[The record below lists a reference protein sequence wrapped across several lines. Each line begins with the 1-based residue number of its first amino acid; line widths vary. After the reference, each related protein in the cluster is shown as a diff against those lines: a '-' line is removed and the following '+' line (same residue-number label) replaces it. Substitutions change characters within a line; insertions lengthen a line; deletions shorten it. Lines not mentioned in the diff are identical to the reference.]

1 MGIVVVAV
9 AVAVAAVVF
18 GLGQF
23 LYILSL
29 MGTEIKTQ
37 GRPFGD
43 FWSFLTMKSSLFIT
57 VCKV

>member
-1 MGIVVVAV
+1 MSSEDCCSCSLGTVVV

-43 FWSFLTMKSSLFIT
+43 F
-57 VCKV
+57 